1 MLVLNRKARQSLTI
15 GNDVTVTILEVRG
28 YQVRLGIE
36 APKHVP
42 VHRDEIYQRILR
54 ERKAAADLAESE
66 HGSRSPQPAA
76 LQVSTEGR

>member
-15 GNDVTVTILEVRG
+15 GDDVTVTVLEIRG
-28 YQVRLGIE
+28 YQVRLGVE

-54 ERKAAADLAESE
+54 ERKAASVLGESE
-66 HGSRSPQPAA
+66 QASRSPQPAA
-76 LQVSTEGR
+76 LQVTTEGL